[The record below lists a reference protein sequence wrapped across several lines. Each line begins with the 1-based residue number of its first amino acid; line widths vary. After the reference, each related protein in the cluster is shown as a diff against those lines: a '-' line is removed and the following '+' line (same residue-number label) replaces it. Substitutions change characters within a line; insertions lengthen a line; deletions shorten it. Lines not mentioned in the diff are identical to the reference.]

1 MKKKFSEAVAPGQ
14 TDFIND
20 VFTEHTNEDG
30 VPGDIQHALNFYDES
45 DALGKM
51 VILAL
56 IHWLIHW
63 SDTWF

>member
-1 MKKKFSEAVAPGQ
+1 M
-14 TDFIND
+14 
-20 VFTEHTNEDG
+20 FTEHTNEDG